1 MLVFN
6 QPLSSSKNQCGLSN
20 QCLKSD
26 SQSKTRQFSG
36 EYSKNLEEL
45 VMFLAQVAK
54 CYPVEMSEYPQRLI
68 ELLRK
73 HSTVIDAVTFLPLMS
88 CFVDLIRFIR
98 ELIFQPHQIL
108 KSFVLILNF
117 HTMKTPISL

>member
-1 MLVFN
+1 MAYQTNVLKVILN
-6 QPLSSSKNQCGLSN
+6 IKN
-20 QCLKSD
+20 
-26 SQSKTRQFSG
+26 RQFSG

-73 HSTVIDAVTFLPLMS
+73 HSTVIDAVTFLPLS
-88 CFVDLIRFIR
+88 CFDLICFIR
-98 ELIFQPHQIL
+98 ELILQPHQIL

-117 HTMKTPISL
+117 HTMKTPISF